1 MPPSSRLVWFLQ
13 CYGGTN
19 ATIIHGGGDNGSK
32 EHWLGHLQWL
42 ALWTK
47 TSQGYPSTHC
57 GLHRTAHP
65 GQKMDVE
72 RYPLLA
78 TTLIGWKTSRHCSS
92 KDKDFRK
99 LLQQRQWLQNIAPA
113 KTKTSEHCSSKDKDF
128 RTFYQ
133 QRHQHFI
140 HNQSTRSLRISSEQ
154 RIGTKKSLPPEGQFF
169 LQGGGVA
176 AHRLLGYSS

>member
-1 MPPSSRLVWFLQ
+1 MQSWMPPSSRLVWFLR
-13 CYGGTN
+13 CNGGTN

-32 EHWLGHLQWL
+32 EHWLVHLQWL

-78 TTLIGWKTSRHCSS
+78 TTLIGWKKSRHCFSKDKTSGNCSS
-92 KDKDFRK
+92 KDNDFRT
-99 LLQQRQWLQNIAPA
+99 LLQQRQRLQNIAPA
-113 KTKTSEHCSSKDKDF
+113 KTKTSGHFISKD
-128 RTFYQ
+128 TNTS
-133 QRHQHFI
+133 FI
-140 HNQSTRSLRISSEQ
+140 TNLQEAYESAVNSGLAPRKASRLRASFSC
-154 RIGTKKSLPPEGQFF
+154 RA
-169 LQGGGVA
+169 GVW
-176 AHRLLGYSS
+176 LLTAY

>member
-1 MPPSSRLVWFLQ
+1 MPPSSRLVWFLR
-13 CYGGTN
+13 CNGGTN
-19 ATIIHGGGDNGSK
+19 ATIFHGGGDNGSK

-92 KDKDFRK
+92 KDKDFR
-99 LLQQRQWLQNIAPA
+99 
-113 KTKTSEHCSSKDKDF
+113 
-128 RTFYQ
+128 TFYQ

>member
-1 MPPSSRLVWFLQ
+1 MQSWMPPLSRLVWFLR
-13 CYGGTN
+13 CNGGTN
-19 ATIIHGGGDNGSK
+19 ATVFDGGGDNESK
-32 EHWLGHLQWL
+32 EHWLGHLQQL

-72 RYPLLA
+72 RYPLL
-78 TTLIGWKTSRHCSS
+78 
-92 KDKDFRK
+92 
-99 LLQQRQWLQNIAPA
+99 QQRQRLQNIAPA
-113 KTKTSEHCSSKDKDF
+113 KTKTSKHCSSKDKDF
-128 RTFYQ
+128 RTFN
-133 QRHQHFI
+133 QHFI